1 MESSFSLKPQA
12 FSLTTRAPVYWP
24 LSTRPVTLLR
34 SEFLGCGHNLRLP
47 RRRCKKLRLKSQ
59 PNHYKFLFKATL
71 ESRQMLVVVAA
82 FAAVSAITVVYFTY
96 SRRQFNVKQMSG
108 RLTLTVSQHIRS
120 MMSWIPTDSH
130 RVDSSKIE
138 AVDGSN
144 DFMKETRENNQA
156 DQDVEA
162 EIKFRET
169 DVIPRGILI
178 AEASQSQSQSDM
190 VASCVH
196 DNFTSQTSEILEKSS
211 MASVS
216 PEYNVPS
223 FIKEVCE
230 HENLN
235 SVNSEWSVPEMQ
247 TNLGAAL
254 SSANHMQEETAQLG
268 SLKLDKIFENESH
281 SSGDS
286 EWSVPVMQ
294 TNLAAAPSSANHIEE
309 ETAQL
314 GRLKLDE
321 ICEHE
326 SPNSVDSEWS
336 VPVMQTNLSAAPSS
350 ANHIQEETAQL
361 GSLQLDEICEHENP
375 NSVDSEWSVPVM
387 QTNLGAAPSSANHI
401 QEETAQLGSLKLELL
416 EEGDMNNSNL
426 IFRDSERKELHTIN
440 MASLEK
446 IDNLE
451 PLSSYATLQKDSNYS
466 SLLKNS
472 LAEGLNLT
480 ARNVTL
486 PIGKF
491 EEESP
496 PGYHREG
503 LFCHQ
508 QDSRNRKD
516 LRKKGKNIFHPDRDK
531 NLSSSSYPKE
541 KNDNNKHNPSWQLR
555 VYNQLLRE
563 GRLNDCI
570 ELLEDL
576 EEKGLLDM
584 DKVYHLIPN
593 PTLSTFNMLMS
604 VCASSQDSEGAFQVL
619 QHVQEAGL
627 RADCKLYTTLIST
640 CAKSGKVDTM
650 FKVFHDMV
658 NAGVEPNVHTYGA
671 LIDGC
676 AKAGQVAK
684 AFGAYGILRSKN
696 VKPDRVVFNALIT
709 ACGQSGAVD
718 RAFDVL
724 AEMRAELQP
733 IDPDHVT
740 IGALMK
746 ACARA
751 DQVDRA
757 REVYNMIH
765 QYDIRGTAELYT
777 IAVNSCSH
785 HGDWELACSVYD
797 DMIKKGVAPD
807 EMFISAL
814 IDVAGHAG
822 KVDAAFEILQEARA
836 KGMHIGTISYSSL
849 MGACSKARDWQKAL
863 ELYEGIKSLNLK
875 PTVSMMNALITALC
889 DADQLQKAMETLSEM
904 KAIGLCPNTITY
916 SILLVASEKKDD
928 LEAGLMLISQA
939 KKDGVSPNLVMCRC
953 LLAMCLRRFQAACT
967 FGEPVLSFTFGQVQ
981 LNSKW
986 TSLALMVYRETIV
999 AGVAPTMDEL
1009 SQVLGCLQL
1018 PHDVSV
1024 RNRLIENLGINTD
1037 TSKGAN
1043 LLSLIDGFGEYDPR
1057 AFSLLEEAA
1066 SLGVIPLVSLKE
1078 SPIVVDVRNFQVHT
1092 AEVYLLTVLKGL
1104 KHRLAAGAKLPNV
1117 HILLP
1122 IEKAQIQTSAGEK
1135 MINIASRISQAV
1147 ASLLRRLGLSYQGN
1161 ESYGKIRINGVII
1174 RKWFQPKLGSPYREK
1189 KIDLSSSIRH
1199 LGSGISRQ
1207 QRKIRTVHL
1216 SLE

>member
-12 FSLTTRAPVYWP
+12 FSLTARAPVCWP
-24 LSTRPVTLLR
+24 LSTRPVSLLR

-59 PNHYKFLFKATL
+59 PYYYKFLFKATL
-71 ESRQMLVVVAA
+71 ESQQMLVVVAA

-96 SRRQFNVKQMSG
+96 SRKQFDVKQMSG
-108 RLTLTVSQHIRS
+108 RLTLAVSQHIRS
-120 MMSWIPTDSH
+120 MMSWILTDSH
-130 RVDSSKIE
+130 RVDLRKIE

-144 DFMKETRENNQA
+144 DFMKETRESNQA
-156 DQDVEA
+156 DKGMEA

-178 AEASQSQSQSDM
+178 EEASRSQSDM
-190 VASCVH
+190 VASRVH
-196 DNFTSQTSEILEKSS
+196 DNLTSKTSKILEISS

-216 PEYNVPS
+216 SEYSVPS
-223 FIKEVCE
+223 FIKGVCE
-230 HENLN
+230 HEN
-235 SVNSEWSVPEMQ
+235 
-247 TNLGAAL
+247 
-254 SSANHMQEETAQLG
+254 
-268 SLKLDKIFENESH
+268 
-281 SSGDS
+281 
-286 EWSVPVMQ
+286 
-294 TNLAAAPSSANHIEE
+294 
-309 ETAQL
+309 
-314 GRLKLDE
+314 
-321 ICEHE
+321 
-326 SPNSVDSEWS
+326 PNSVDSEWL
-336 VPVMQTNLSAAPSS
+336 VPEMQINFGAVPPS

-361 GSLQLDEICEHENP
+361 GSLKLDEIREHENP
-375 NSVDSEWSVPVM
+375 NSVDSEWSVPTMQTNLGAVPSSSNHIQEETTQLGSLKLDEICEHEKPNSVHSEWSVPVM
-387 QTNLGAAPSSANHI
+387 QTNLGAAPPSANHI

-416 EEGDMNNSNL
+416 EEKNSN
-426 IFRDSERKELHTIN
+426 
-440 MASLEK
+440 
-446 IDNLE
+446 
-451 PLSSYATLQKDSNYS
+451 
-466 SLLKNS
+466 SLLNNS
-472 LAEGLNLT
+472 LAEGSNLT
-480 ARNVTL
+480 AHSVTL
-486 PIGKF
+486 SIGKF
-491 EEESP
+491 EEERP
-496 PGYHREG
+496 PGYQMEG
-503 LFCHQ
+503 FFCQQ
-508 QDSRNRKD
+508 QDSRNRKE
-516 LRKKGKNIFHPDRDK
+516 LRKKGKNTFHPDRHK
-531 NLSSSSYPKE
+531 KLSSSSNPKE
-541 KNDNNKHNPSWQLR
+541 KNDNDKHNPSWQLR

-584 DKVYHLIPN
+584 DKVYHARFFDVCKSQKAVKEAFRFTKLIPN

-650 FKVFHDMV
+650 LRAHPSYLRAPIMPGQVFHDMV

-746 ACARA
+746 ACASA

-765 QYDIRGTAELYT
+765 EYGIRGTAELYT

-785 HGDWELACSVYD
+785 HGDWEFACSVYD

-836 KGMHIGTISYSSL
+836 KGMHVGTISYSSL
-849 MGACSKARDWQKAL
+849 MGACSKARDWQKAV

-889 DADQLQKAMETLSEM
+889 KLS
-904 KAIGLCPNTITY
+904 T
-916 SILLVASEKKDD
+916 
-928 LEAGLMLISQA
+928 Q
-939 KKDGVSPNLVMCRC
+939 
-953 LLAMCLRRFQAACT
+953 
-967 FGEPVLSFTFGQVQ
+967 
-981 LNSKW
+981 
-986 TSLALMVYRETIV
+986 
-999 AGVAPTMDEL
+999 
-1009 SQVLGCLQL
+1009 
-1018 PHDVSV
+1018 
-1024 RNRLIENLGINTD
+1024 
-1037 TSKGAN
+1037 
-1043 LLSLIDGFGEYDPR
+1043 
-1057 AFSLLEEAA
+1057 
-1066 SLGVIPLVSLKE
+1066 
-1078 SPIVVDVRNFQVHT
+1078 
-1092 AEVYLLTVLKGL
+1092 LLTN
-1104 KHRLAAGAKLPNV
+1104 HCY
-1117 HILLP
+1117 
-1122 IEKAQIQTSAGEK
+1122 
-1135 MINIASRISQAV
+1135 MC
-1147 ASLLRRLGLSYQGN
+1147 
-1161 ESYGKIRINGVII
+1161 
-1174 RKWFQPKLGSPYREK
+1174 
-1189 KIDLSSSIRH
+1189 
-1199 LGSGISRQ
+1199 
-1207 QRKIRTVHL
+1207 
-1216 SLE
+1216 

>member
-12 FSLTTRAPVYWP
+12 FSLTARAPVSWP
-24 LSTRPVTLLR
+24 LSTRPVSLLR

-59 PNHYKFLFKATL
+59 PYYYKFLFKATL
-71 ESRQMLVVVAA
+71 ESQQMLVVVAA

-96 SRRQFNVKQMSG
+96 SRKQFDVKQMSG
-108 RLTLTVSQHIRS
+108 RLTLAVSEHIRS
-120 MMSWIPTDSH
+120 MMSWILTDSH
-130 RVDSSKIE
+130 RVDLRKIE

-144 DFMKETRENNQA
+144 DFMKETRGSNQA
-156 DQDVEA
+156 DKGMEA

-178 AEASQSQSQSDM
+178 EEASWSQSDM
-190 VASCVH
+190 VASRVH
-196 DNFTSQTSEILEKSS
+196 DNLTSKTSKILEISS

-216 PEYNVPS
+216 SEYSVPS

-230 HENLN
+230 HEN
-235 SVNSEWSVPEMQ
+235 
-247 TNLGAAL
+247 
-254 SSANHMQEETAQLG
+254 
-268 SLKLDKIFENESH
+268 
-281 SSGDS
+281 
-286 EWSVPVMQ
+286 
-294 TNLAAAPSSANHIEE
+294 
-309 ETAQL
+309 
-314 GRLKLDE
+314 
-321 ICEHE
+321 
-326 SPNSVDSEWS
+326 PNSVDSEWL
-336 VPVMQTNLSAAPSS
+336 VPEMQINFGAVPPS

-361 GSLQLDEICEHENP
+361 GSLKLDEIREHENPNSVDSEWSVPAMQANLGAVPSSANHIQEETAQLASLKLDEICEHENP

-387 QTNLGAAPSSANHI
+387 QTNLGAAPPSANHI

-416 EEGDMNNSNL
+416 EEGDMNHSNL
-426 IFRDSERKELHTIN
+426 IFKDSERKELHTIN

-446 IDNLE
+446 LDNLE
-451 PLSSYATLQKDSNYS
+451 PLSPYSTLQKNSNYS
-466 SLLKNS
+466 SLMNKS
-472 LAEGLNLT
+472 LAEGSNLT
-480 ARNVTL
+480 AHSVTL
-486 PIGKF
+486 SIGN
-491 EEESP
+491 P
-496 PGYHREG
+496 PGYQMEG
-503 LFCHQ
+503 FFCQQ
-508 QDSRNRKD
+508 QDSRNRKE
-516 LRKKGKNIFHPDRDK
+516 LRKKGKNIFHPDRHK
-531 NLSSSSYPKE
+531 KLSSSSNPKE
-541 KNDNNKHNPSWQLR
+541 KNDNDKHNPSWQLR

-584 DKVYHLIPN
+584 DKVYHARFFDVCKSQKAVKEAFRFTKLIPN

-640 CAKSGKVDTM
+640 CAKREKWIQCLRAHPSYLRAPIM
-650 FKVFHDMV
+650 PAQVFHDMV

-746 ACARA
+746 ACASA

-765 QYDIRGTAELYT
+765 EYGIRGTAELYT

-785 HGDWELACSVYD
+785 HGDWEFACSVYD

-836 KGMHIGTISYSSL
+836 KGMHVGTISYSSL
-849 MGACSKARDWQKAL
+849 MGACSKARDWQKAV

-904 KAIGLCPNTITY
+904 KGIGLCPNTITY

-953 LLAMCLRRFQAACT
+953 LLAMCLRRFQAAFT
-967 FGEPVLSFTFGQVQ
+967 FGEPVLSFTFGQAQ

-986 TSLALMVYRETIV
+986 ETIV
-999 AGVAPTMDEL
+999 AGAAPTKDEL

-1024 RNRLIENLGINTD
+1024 RNRLIENLGLNTD

-1066 SLGVIPLVSLKE
+1066 SLGVIPFVSLKE

-1092 AEVYLLTVLKGL
+1092 AEVYFLTVLKGL

-1117 HILLP
+1117 QILLP

-1135 MINIASRISQAV
+1135 MINVASRISQAV
-1147 ASLLRRLGLSYQGN
+1147 AALLRRLGLSYQGN

-1189 KIDLSSSIRH
+1189 KIDLSSSSIRH
-1199 LGSGISRQ
+1199 LGMHF
-1207 QRKIRTVHL
+1207 VDN
-1216 SLE
+1216 

>member
-12 FSLTTRAPVYWP
+12 FSLTTRAPVSWP
-24 LSTRPVTLLR
+24 LSTRPVCLLR
-34 SEFLGCGHNLRLP
+34 SEFLGCGNNLRLP

-59 PNHYKFLFKATL
+59 PYYYKFLFKATL
-71 ESRQMLVVVAA
+71 ESQQMLVVVAA

-96 SRRQFNVKQMSG
+96 SRKQFDVKQMSG
-108 RLTLTVSQHIRS
+108 RLTLAVSQHIRS
-120 MMSWIPTDSH
+120 MMSWILTDSH
-130 RVDSSKIE
+130 RVDLRKTE

-144 DFMKETRENNQA
+144 NFMKETRESNQA
-156 DQDVEA
+156 DKDMEA

-169 DVIPRGILI
+169 DVIPRGILM
-178 AEASQSQSQSDM
+178 AEASQSESDM

-196 DNFTSQTSEILEKSS
+196 DNLTSQTSEIVEISS
-211 MASVS
+211 MVSVS
-216 PEYNVPS
+216 SEYNVPS
-223 FIKEVCE
+223 FIKEVYE
-230 HENLN
+230 HENPN
-235 SVNSEWSVPEMQ
+235 SVDSEWLVPEMQ
-247 TNLGAAL
+247 INFGAIPP
-254 SSANHMQEETAQLG
+254 SANHIQEETAHLG
-268 SLKLDKIFENESH
+268 SLKLDE
-281 SSGDS
+281 
-286 EWSVPVMQ
+286 V
-294 TNLAAAPSSANHIEE
+294 
-309 ETAQL
+309 
-314 GRLKLDE
+314 R
-321 ICEHE
+321 EHE
-326 SPNSVDSEWS
+326 HPNSVDSEWS
-336 VPVMQTNLSAAPSS
+336 VSAMQTNLGAVPSS

-361 GSLQLDEICEHENP
+361 GSLKLDEIREHENP
-375 NSVDSEWSVPVM
+375 NSVDSEWSVPAM
-387 QTNLGAAPSSANHI
+387 QTNLGAVPSSANHIREETAQFGILKLDEICEHENPNSVNLGAAPPSANHI

-416 EEGDMNNSNL
+416 EEGDMNYSNL

-446 IDNLE
+446 LDNLE
-451 PLSSYATLQKDSNYS
+451 PLSSYATLQKNSNYS
-466 SLLKNS
+466 SLLNNS
-472 LAEGLNLT
+472 LAEGSNLT
-480 ARNVTL
+480 AHSVTL
-486 PIGKF
+486 SIGKF
-491 EEESP
+491 EEERP
-496 PGYHREG
+496 PGYQREG
-503 LFCHQ
+503 FFCQQ
-508 QDSRNRKD
+508 QDSRNRKE
-516 LRKKGKNIFHPDRDK
+516 LRKKGKNIFRPDRHK
-531 NLSSSSYPKE
+531 NLPSSSYPKE
-541 KNDNNKHNPSWQLR
+541 KNDNDNDKHNPPWQLR

-584 DKVYHLIPN
+584 DKVYHVRFFDVCKSQKAVKEAFRFTKLIPN

-746 ACARA
+746 ACASA

-765 QYDIRGTAELYT
+765 EYGIRGTAELYT

-785 HGDWELACSVYD
+785 HGDWEFACSVYD

-836 KGMHIGTISYSSL
+836 KGMHVGTISYSSL
-849 MGACSKARDWQKAL
+849 MGACSKARDWQKAV
-863 ELYEGIKSLNLK
+863 ELYEGIKSMNLK
-875 PTVSMMNALITALC
+875 PTVSMMNALITALFGDGRNELILVVFFVLIWSEG

-904 KAIGLCPNTITY
+904 KDIGLCPNTITY

-939 KKDGVSPNLVMCRC
+939 KKDGVSPNLVMCR
-953 LLAMCLRRFQAACT
+953 
-967 FGEPVLSFTFGQVQ
+967 
-981 LNSKW
+981 

-999 AGVAPTMDEL
+999 AGAAPTKDEL

-1024 RNRLIENLGINTD
+1024 RNRLIENLGLNTD

-1043 LLSLIDGFGEYDPR
+1043 LLSLIDGFGKYDPR

-1092 AEVYLLTVLKGL
+1092 AEVYFLTVLKGL

-1117 HILLP
+1117 QILLP

-1135 MINIASRISQAV
+1135 MINVASRISQAV
-1147 ASLLRRLGLSYQGN
+1147 AALLRRLGLSYQGN

-1189 KIDLSSSIRH
+1189 KVDLSSSIRH

>member
-12 FSLTTRAPVYWP
+12 FSLTTRAPVSWP
-24 LSTRPVTLLR
+24 LSTRPVSLLR

-47 RRRCKKLRLKSQ
+47 RRRCKKLRLQSQ
-59 PNHYKFLFKATL
+59 PYYYKFLFKATL
-71 ESRQMLVVVAA
+71 ESQQMLVVVAA

-96 SRRQFNVKQMSG
+96 SRKQFNVKQMSG
-108 RLTLTVSQHIRS
+108 RLTLAVSQHIRS
-120 MMSWIPTDSH
+120 MMSWILTDSN
-130 RVDSSKIE
+130 RVDLRKIE

-144 DFMKETRENNQA
+144 DFMKETRESNQA
-156 DQDVEA
+156 DKDMEA

-178 AEASQSQSQSDM
+178 AEASQSQSDM

-196 DNFTSQTSEILEKSS
+196 DNLASQTSEILEISS
-211 MASVS
+211 MASIS
-216 PEYNVPS
+216 SKYNVPS
-223 FIKEVCE
+223 FIKEVSE
-230 HENLN
+230 HENPN
-235 SVNSEWSVPEMQ
+235 SVDSEWLVPEIQINFGAAPPSENHIQEEMAQLGSLKLDEIREHENPNSADSEWSVPVMQ
-247 TNLGAAL
+247 ANLGAVP
-254 SSANHMQEETAQLG
+254 SSVNHIQEETAQLG
-268 SLKLDKIFENESH
+268 SLKLDK
-281 SSGDS
+281 
-286 EWSVPVMQ
+286 
-294 TNLAAAPSSANHIEE
+294 
-309 ETAQL
+309 
-314 GRLKLDE
+314 
-321 ICEHE
+321 
-326 SPNSVDSEWS
+326 
-336 VPVMQTNLSAAPSS
+336 
-350 ANHIQEETAQL
+350 
-361 GSLQLDEICEHENP
+361 ICEHENP

-416 EEGDMNNSNL
+416 EEGDMNYSNL
-426 IFRDSERKELHTIN
+426 IFRDSEREELHTIN
-440 MASLEK
+440 LASLEK
-446 IDNLE
+446 LDNLE
-451 PLSSYATLQKDSNYS
+451 PLSSYANLQKNGNCS
-466 SLLKNS
+466 SLLNDS
-472 LAEGLNLT
+472 LAEGSNLT
-480 ARNVTL
+480 ARNVIL
-486 PIGKF
+486 SIGKF
-491 EEESP
+491 EEERP
-496 PGYHREG
+496 PEYQRKGF
-503 LFCHQ
+503 LCQQ
-508 QDSRNRKD
+508 QDSRNRKE
-516 LRKKGKNIFHPDRDK
+516 LRKKGKNIFGPDRHK

-541 KNDNNKHNPSWQLR
+541 KNDNDKHNPLWQLR

-584 DKVYHLIPN
+584 DKVYHVRFFDVCKNQKAVKEAFRFTKLIPN

-619 QHVQEAGL
+619 QHVQEAGF

-658 NAGVEPNVHTYGA
+658 NAGVQPNVHTYGA

-684 AFGAYGILRSKN
+684 AFGAYGILRSKD

-746 ACARA
+746 ACASA

-765 QYDIRGTAELYT
+765 EYDIRGTAELYT

-785 HGDWELACSVYD
+785 HGDWEFACSVYD

-836 KGMHIGTISYSSL
+836 KGMHVGTISYSSL
-849 MGACSKARDWQKAL
+849 MGACSKARDWQKAV
-863 ELYEGIKSLNLK
+863 ELYESIKSLNLK

-889 DADQLQKAMETLSEM
+889 DSDQLQKAMEALSEM
-904 KAIGLCPNTITY
+904 KGIGLCPNTITY

-939 KKDGVSPNLVMCRC
+939 KKDGVNPNLVMCRC

-967 FGEPVLSFTFGQVQ
+967 LGEPVLSFTFGQVQ

-999 AGVAPTMDEL
+999 AGTAPTKDEL
-1009 SQVLGCLQL
+1009 SQVLGCLKL

-1024 RNRLIENLGINTD
+1024 RNRLIENLGLNTD

-1066 SLGVIPLVSLKE
+1066 SLGVIPFVSLKE

-1092 AEVYLLTVLKGL
+1092 AEVYFLTVLKGL

-1147 ASLLRRLGLSYQGN
+1147 AALLRRLGLSYQGN

-1207 QRKIRTVHL
+1207 QRKIRTVHF

>member
-12 FSLTTRAPVYWP
+12 FSLTARAPVSWP
-24 LSTRPVTLLR
+24 LSTRPVSLLR

-59 PNHYKFLFKATL
+59 PYYYKFLFKATL
-71 ESRQMLVVVAA
+71 ESQQMLVVVAA

-96 SRRQFNVKQMSG
+96 SRKQFDVKQMSG
-108 RLTLTVSQHIRS
+108 RLTLAVSQHIRS
-120 MMSWIPTDSH
+120 MMSWILTDSH
-130 RVDSSKIE
+130 RVDLRKIE

-144 DFMKETRENNQA
+144 DFMKETRESNQA
-156 DQDVEA
+156 DKGMEA

-178 AEASQSQSQSDM
+178 EEASRSQSDM
-190 VASCVH
+190 VASRVH
-196 DNFTSQTSEILEKSS
+196 DNLTSKTSKILEISS

-216 PEYNVPS
+216 SEYSVPS
-223 FIKEVCE
+223 FIKGV
-230 HENLN
+230 
-235 SVNSEWSVPEMQ
+235 
-247 TNLGAAL
+247 
-254 SSANHMQEETAQLG
+254 
-268 SLKLDKIFENESH
+268 
-281 SSGDS
+281 
-286 EWSVPVMQ
+286 
-294 TNLAAAPSSANHIEE
+294 
-309 ETAQL
+309 
-314 GRLKLDE
+314 
-321 ICEHE
+321 
-326 SPNSVDSEWS
+326 
-336 VPVMQTNLSAAPSS
+336 
-350 ANHIQEETAQL
+350 
-361 GSLQLDEICEHENP
+361 CEHENP
-375 NSVDSEWSVPVM
+375 NSVDSEWQFQKCRQMGAVP
-387 QTNLGAAPSSANHI
+387 PSANHI

-416 EEGDMNNSNL
+416 EEGDMNHSNL
-426 IFRDSERKELHTIN
+426 IFKDSERKELHTIN

-446 IDNLE
+446 LDNLE
-451 PLSSYATLQKDSNYS
+451 PLSPYSTLQKNSNYS
-466 SLLKNS
+466 SLLNNS
-472 LAEGLNLT
+472 LAEGSNLT
-480 ARNVTL
+480 AHSVTL
-486 PIGKF
+486 SIGKF
-491 EEESP
+491 EEERP
-496 PGYHREG
+496 PGYQIEG
-503 LFCHQ
+503 FFCQQ
-508 QDSRNRKD
+508 QDSRNRKE
-516 LRKKGKNIFHPDRDK
+516 LRKKGKNIFHPDRHK
-531 NLSSSSYPKE
+531 KLSSSSNPKE
-541 KNDNNKHNPSWQLR
+541 KNDNDKHNPSWQLR

-584 DKVYHLIPN
+584 DKVYHARFFDVCKSQKAVKEAFRFTKLIPN

-650 FKVFHDMV
+650 FKNV
-658 NAGVEPNVHTYGA
+658 N
-671 LIDGC
+671 
-676 AKAGQVAK
+676 
-684 AFGAYGILRSKN
+684 
-696 VKPDRVVFNALIT
+696 PDRVVFNALIT

-746 ACARA
+746 ACASA
-751 DQVDRA
+751 DQ
-757 REVYNMIH
+757 
-765 QYDIRGTAELYT
+765 
-777 IAVNSCSH
+777 
-785 HGDWELACSVYD
+785 
-797 DMIKKGVAPD
+797 
-807 EMFISAL
+807 MFISAL

-836 KGMHIGTISYSSL
+836 KGMHVGTISYSSL
-849 MGACSKARDWQKAL
+849 MGACSKARDWQKAV
-863 ELYEGIKSLNLK
+863 ELYEGIKNLNLK

-904 KAIGLCPNTITY
+904 KGIGLCPNTITY

-953 LLAMCLRRFQAACT
+953 LLAMCLRRFQAAFT

-999 AGVAPTMDEL
+999 AGAAPTKDEL

-1024 RNRLIENLGINTD
+1024 Q
-1037 TSKGAN
+1037 N

-1057 AFSLLEEAA
+1057 AFSLLE
-1066 SLGVIPLVSLKE
+1066 
-1078 SPIVVDVRNFQVHT
+1078 
-1092 AEVYLLTVLKGL
+1092 VYFLTVLKGL
-1104 KHRLAAGAKLPNV
+1104 KHRLAAGSNLHFSVLLHYCAKLPNV

-1147 ASLLRRLGLSYQGN
+1147 AALLRRLGLSYQGN

-1189 KIDLSSSIRH
+1189 KIDLSSSSIRH